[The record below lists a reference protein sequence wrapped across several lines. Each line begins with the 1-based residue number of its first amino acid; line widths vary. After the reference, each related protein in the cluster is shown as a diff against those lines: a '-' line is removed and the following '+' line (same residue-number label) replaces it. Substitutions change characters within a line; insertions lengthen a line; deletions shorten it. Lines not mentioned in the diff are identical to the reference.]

1 MELNTIKQTG
11 TWGNTANSINDNFDK
26 INVSIERLEKAT
38 SKNKGYFKTV
48 DKLRDAYPTAPVGSI
63 AYVGSSYPFV
73 IWVWNDETKEWKDS
87 GEIGGDEG
95 VDLDDYYT
103 KSVVDDKVDAVR
115 NLVDNVMSE
124 TEYEALEVKE
134 DKFYFT
140 FEE

>member
-11 TWGNTANSINDNFDK
+11 TWGNTANEINENFGK
-26 INVSIERLEKAT
+26 IGVAIRTLEKAT
-38 SKNKGYFKTV
+38 SKNKGYFETV
-48 DKLRDAYPTAPVGSI
+48 DKLQDAYPTASVGSI

-73 IWVWNDETKEWKDS
+73 IWVWSDKTKEWENS
-87 GEIGGDEG
+87 GEIGGDEE
-95 VDLDDYYT
+95 VDLGDYYT
-103 KSVVDDKVDAVR
+103 KEETDDKVDAVLD
-115 NLVDNVMSE
+115 LVDNVMSE